1 EIISMSASEEVQYD
15 IYNIVKEKN
24 LKYNIKDE
32 DIRISKMGQVIYID
46 LQNIVNKDSY
56 IQNIKQA
63 DEYRNEIIE
72 EINQNFTNF
81 DKWLNISFTEDYYSR
96 QIN

>member
-1 EIISMSASEEVQYD
+1 MSASEEVQYD